1 MELKPAFDN
10 LIERH
15 GPEIFSYLWRQL
27 YDNADAEDCFQDV
40 FLRAFRAYP
49 RLKRPANYRAWLYKI
64 ATNTANTYK
73 LKRKRTAMRTANLDP
88 ELLQD
93 GPTTV
98 DIVNRRLIFT
108 STLEAVERL
117 PEKQRAALLLR
128 KYQGLAYAEIG
139 QALGCSPDS
148 ARANVY
154 QALKKLRAELRPLDI
169 NLEGDER

>member
-1 MELKPAFDN
+1 MEQKPAFDK

-15 GPEIFSYLWRQL
+15 GPEILSYLWRQL
-27 YDNADAEDCFQDV
+27 YDTADSEDCFQDV

-49 RLKRPANYRAWLYKI
+49 RLKPPANYRAWLYKI
-64 ATNTANTYK
+64 ATNTANTFR
-73 LKRKRTAMRTANLDP
+73 LRRERLATRTANLDP

-93 GPTTV
+93 GPTTA
-98 DIVNRRLIFT
+98 DIVNRRLILT
-108 STLEAVERL
+108 TTLEAVKKL

-139 QALGCSPDS
+139 TALGCSSDS

-154 QALKKLRAELRPLDI
+154 QALKKLRAELKPLEN
-169 NLEGDER
+169 NLEGDEQ